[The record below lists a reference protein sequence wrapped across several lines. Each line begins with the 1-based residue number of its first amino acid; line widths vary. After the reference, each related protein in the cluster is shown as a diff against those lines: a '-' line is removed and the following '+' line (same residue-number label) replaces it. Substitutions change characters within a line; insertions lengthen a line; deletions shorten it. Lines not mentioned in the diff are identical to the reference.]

1 MRERE
6 KKRIQRVK
14 DAQKRLDEIKTHI
27 QEETV
32 TEFVGDKLTTRF
44 PLYSREVQA
53 LETLIERNQRW
64 VTKPRKKK
72 APKLPPTGITTDSAL
87 FTDQML
93 AARWHCSTSRLQ
105 YWRSTDQG
113 LPYLKM
119 LGRVLYRIED
129 IQVYEQQSMVFPQ
142 TLQSPGNKPAELGR
156 EHEQSDKTDSS

>member
-1 MRERE
+1 MRARE
-6 KKRIQRVK
+6 KERIQRVK
-14 DAQKRLDEIKTHI
+14 DAQKRLEEIKKRAL
-27 QEETV
+27 EETV
-32 TEFVGDKLTTRF
+32 TDFVDGKMISRT
-44 PLYSREVQA
+44 PLFSREVRA

-72 APKLPPTGITTDSAL
+72 VVQSPTTGVTADSVL

-129 IQVYEQQSMVFPQ
+129 IQAYEQQSMVFPQ
-142 TLQSPGNKPAELGR
+142 TMQNQDNKPAEAGSA
-156 EHEQSDKTDSS
+156 HVQPDKTDSS

>member
-1 MRERE
+1 MRARE
-6 KKRIQRVK
+6 KERIQRVK
-14 DAQKRLDEIKTHI
+14 DAQKRLEEIKKRAL
-27 QEETV
+27 EETV
-32 TEFVGDKLTTRF
+32 TDFVDGKMISRT
-44 PLYSREVQA
+44 PLFSREVRA

-72 APKLPPTGITTDSAL
+72 AVQSPTTDVTTDSVL

-129 IQVYEQQSMVFPQ
+129 IQAYEQQSMVFPQ
-142 TLQSPGNKPAELGR
+142 TMQNQDNKPAEAGSA
-156 EHEQSDKTDSS
+156 HVQPDKTDSS

>member
-6 KKRIQRVK
+6 KERIQRVK
-14 DAQKRLDEIKTHI
+14 DAQKRLEEIKNRAL
-27 QEETV
+27 EETV
-32 TEFVGDKLTTRF
+32 TNYVDGKVTTRT
-44 PLYSREVQA
+44 PLFSREVQA

-87 FTDQML
+87 FTDLML

-119 LGRVLYRIED
+119 LGRVLYRIEY
-129 IQVYEQQSMVFPQ
+129 IQAYEQQSMVFPQ
-142 TLQSPGNKPAELGR
+142 TLQSQDNKPAELGR
-156 EHEQSDKTDSS
+156 EHEPSDKTDSS

>member
-6 KKRIQRVK
+6 KERIQRVK
-14 DAQKRLDEIKTHI
+14 DTQKRLEEIKTHI
-27 QEETV
+27 REETV
-32 TEFVGDKLTTRF
+32 TEFVGDKLSTRF

-129 IQVYEQQSMVFPQ
+129 IQAYEQQSMVFPQ
-142 TLQSPGNKPAELGR
+142 TLQNQDNKPAKSGP
-156 EHEQSDKTDSS
+156 EHVQPDKTDSS

>member
-6 KKRIQRVK
+6 KERIQRVK
-14 DAQKRLDEIKTHI
+14 DAQKRLEEIRTRI

-32 TEFVGDKLTTRF
+32 SDFSGDKMTTRG
-44 PLYSREVQA
+44 PLFSREVKA

-72 APKLPPTGITTDSAL
+72 VVKSLKTGATTDSAL

-93 AARWHCSTSRLQ
+93 AATWHCSTSRLQ

-129 IQVYEQQSMVFPQ
+129 IQAYERQSMIFPQ
-142 TLQSPGNKPAELGR
+142 ALQNQEDKTAEQGR
-156 EHEQSDKTDSS
+156 EHMEQDQTD

>member
-1 MRERE
+1 MRARE
-6 KKRIQRVK
+6 KERIQRVK
-14 DAQKRLDEIKTHI
+14 DAQKRLEEIKKRAL
-27 QEETV
+27 EETV
-32 TEFVGDKLTTRF
+32 TDFVDGKMISRT
-44 PLYSREVQA
+44 PLFSREVRA

-72 APKLPPTGITTDSAL
+72 AVQSPTTDVTTDSVL

-129 IQVYEQQSMVFPQ
+129 IQAYEQQSMVFPQ
-142 TLQSPGNKPAELGR
+142 TLQNQDNKPAEAGSA
-156 EHEQSDKTDSS
+156 HVQPDKTDSS

>member
-6 KKRIQRVK
+6 KERIQRVK
-14 DAQKRLDEIKTHI
+14 DAQKRLEEIKTHI
-27 QEETV
+27 REETV
-32 TEFVGDKLTTRF
+32 TEFVSDKLTTRF

-129 IQVYEQQSMVFPQ
+129 IQAYEQQSMVFPQ
-142 TLQSPGNKPAELGR
+142 TLQNQDNQPAEQDR
-156 EHEQSDKTDSS
+156 EHVQPDKTDSS

>member
-6 KKRIQRVK
+6 KERIQRVK
-14 DAQKRLDEIKTHI
+14 DAQKRLEEIRIRI

-32 TEFVGDKLTTRF
+32 TDFSGDKMTTRL
-44 PLYSREVQA
+44 PLFSREVKA

-72 APKLPPTGITTDSAL
+72 VVKSPTTGATTDSVL

-129 IQVYEQQSMVFPQ
+129 IQAYEQQSMIFPQ
-142 TLQSPGNKPAELGR
+142 ALQNQGDKTAEQGR
-156 EHEQSDKTDSS
+156 EHIQQDQTD

>member
-1 MRERE
+1 MRARE
-6 KKRIQRVK
+6 KERIQRVK
-14 DAQKRLDEIKTHI
+14 DAQKRLEEIKKRAL
-27 QEETV
+27 EETV
-32 TEFVGDKLTTRF
+32 TDFVDGKMISRT
-44 PLYSREVQA
+44 PLFSREVRA

-72 APKLPPTGITTDSAL
+72 VVQSPTTGGTADSVL

-129 IQVYEQQSMVFPQ
+129 IQAYEQQSMVFPQ
-142 TLQSPGNKPAELGR
+142 TMQNQDNKPAQAGSA
-156 EHEQSDKTDSS
+156 HVQPDKTDSS

>member
-6 KKRIQRVK
+6 KERIQRVK
-14 DAQKRLDEIKTHI
+14 DAQKRLEEIKTLI
-27 QEETV
+27 REKTV
-32 TEFVGDKLTTRF
+32 TDFVGDKLTTRF

-72 APKLPPTGITTDSAL
+72 APKLPPTGITPDSAL

-129 IQVYEQQSMVFPQ
+129 IQAYEQQSMVFPQ
-142 TLQSPGNKPAELGR
+142 TMQNQNNKPAEVGS
-156 EHEQSDKTDSS
+156 EQVQPDKTDSS

>member
-6 KKRIQRVK
+6 KVRIQRVK
-14 DAQKRLDEIKTHI
+14 DAQKRLEEIKKRAL
-27 QEETV
+27 EETV
-32 TEFVGDKLTTRF
+32 TDFVDGKMISRT
-44 PLYSREVQA
+44 PLFSREVRA

-72 APKLPPTGITTDSAL
+72 AVQSPTTDVTTDSVL

-129 IQVYEQQSMVFPQ
+129 IQAYEQQSMVFPQ
-142 TLQSPGNKPAELGR
+142 TMQNQDNKSAEAGSA
-156 EHEQSDKTDSS
+156 HVQPDKTDSS

>member
-1 MRERE
+1 MRARE
-6 KKRIQRVK
+6 KERIQRVK
-14 DAQKRLDEIKTHI
+14 DAQKRLEEIKKRAL
-27 QEETV
+27 EETV
-32 TEFVGDKLTTRF
+32 TDFVDGKMISRT
-44 PLYSREVQA
+44 PLFSREVRA

-72 APKLPPTGITTDSAL
+72 VVQSPTTGVTTDSVL

-129 IQVYEQQSMVFPQ
+129 IQAYEQQSMVFPQ
-142 TLQSPGNKPAELGR
+142 TMQNQDNKPAEAGSA
-156 EHEQSDKTDSS
+156 HVQPDKTDSS

>member
-6 KKRIQRVK
+6 KERIQRVK
-14 DAQKRLDEIKTHI
+14 DAQKRLEEIKTLI
-27 QEETV
+27 REKTV

-119 LGRVLYRIED
+119 LGRVLYRIGD
-129 IQVYEQQSMVFPQ
+129 IQAYEQQSMVFPQ
-142 TLQSPGNKPAELGR
+142 TLQNQDDKPAEPGR
-156 EHEQSDKTDSS
+156 EHVQPDKTDSS

>member
-1 MRERE
+1 MRARE
-6 KKRIQRVK
+6 KERIQRVK
-14 DAQKRLDEIKTHI
+14 DAQKRLEEIKKRAL
-27 QEETV
+27 EETV
-32 TEFVGDKLTTRF
+32 TDFVDGKMISRT
-44 PLYSREVQA
+44 PLFSREVRA

-72 APKLPPTGITTDSAL
+72 VVQSPTTGGTADSVL

-129 IQVYEQQSMVFPQ
+129 IQAYEQQSMVFPQ
-142 TLQSPGNKPAELGR
+142 TMQNQDNKPAKAGSA
-156 EHEQSDKTDSS
+156 HVQPDKTDSS

>member
-6 KKRIQRVK
+6 KERIQRVK
-14 DAQKRLDEIKTHI
+14 DAQKRLEEIRTRI

-32 TEFVGDKLTTRF
+32 NDFSGDKMTTRR
-44 PLYSREVQA
+44 PLFSREVKA

-64 VTKPRKKK
+64 VTKPRKRKVVK
-72 APKLPPTGITTDSAL
+72 SPTTGIPTGSAL

-129 IQVYEQQSMVFPQ
+129 IQAYEQQSMIFPQ
-142 TLQSPGNKPAELGR
+142 ALQNQVDKTS
-156 EHEQSDKTDSS
+156 EQSHEHIQQDQPD

>member
-6 KKRIQRVK
+6 KERIQRVK
-14 DAQKRLDEIKTHI
+14 DAQKRLEEIKTLI
-27 QEETV
+27 REKTV
-32 TEFVGDKLTTRF
+32 TDFVGDKLTTRF

-129 IQVYEQQSMVFPQ
+129 IQAYEQQSMILPQ
-142 TLQSPGNKPAELGR
+142 ALQNQG
-156 EHEQSDKTDSS
+156 DKTAEQGCEHI

>member
-6 KKRIQRVK
+6 KERIQRVK
-14 DAQKRLDEIKTHI
+14 DAQKRLEEIKTLI
-27 QEETV
+27 REETV

-129 IQVYEQQSMVFPQ
+129 IQAYEQQSMVFPQ
-142 TLQSPGNKPAELGR
+142 TMQNQDNKPAEAGSA
-156 EHEQSDKTDSS
+156 HVQPDKTDSS

>member
-1 MRERE
+1 MRARE
-6 KKRIQRVK
+6 KERIQRVK
-14 DAQKRLDEIKTHI
+14 DAQKRLEEIKKRAF
-27 QEETV
+27 EETV
-32 TEFVGDKLTTRF
+32 TDFLDGKMISRA
-44 PLYSREVQA
+44 PLFSREVRA

-72 APKLPPTGITTDSAL
+72 AVQSPTTGITTDSAL

-129 IQVYEQQSMVFPQ
+129 IQAYEQQSMVFPQ
-142 TLQSPGNKPAELGR
+142 TMQNQDNKPAEAGSA
-156 EHEQSDKTDSS
+156 HVQPDKTDSS

>member
-6 KKRIQRVK
+6 KERIQRVK
-14 DAQKRLDEIKTHI
+14 DAQKRLEEIKTRI
-27 QEETV
+27 REETV
-32 TEFVGDKLTTRF
+32 SDFSGDKMTTRS
-44 PLYSREVQA
+44 PLYSREMKA

-72 APKLPPTGITTDSAL
+72 VVQSPTTGVTIDSAL

-129 IQVYEQQSMVFPQ
+129 IQAYEQQSMVFPQ
-142 TLQSPGNKPAELGR
+142 IMQNQDSKPAEVGSN
-156 EHEQSDKTDSS
+156 HVQPDKTDLS

>member
-6 KKRIQRVK
+6 KERIQRVK
-14 DAQKRLDEIKTHI
+14 DAQKRLEEIKTLI
-27 QEETV
+27 REETV
-32 TEFVGDKLTTRF
+32 TDFVGDKLTTRF

-72 APKLPPTGITTDSAL
+72 AQQLPPTDIAADSTL

-113 LPYLKM
+113 LSYLKM

-129 IQVYEQQSMVFPQ
+129 IQAYEQQSMVFPQ
-142 TLQSPGNKPAELGR
+142 TLKNQDNKPAELGR
-156 EHEQSDKTDSS
+156 EHVQTDKTDSS

>member
-6 KKRIQRVK
+6 KERIQRVK
-14 DAQKRLDEIKTHI
+14 DAQKRLEEIKTLI
-27 QEETV
+27 REKTV
-32 TEFVGDKLTTRF
+32 TDFVGDKLTTRF

-129 IQVYEQQSMVFPQ
+129 IQAY
-142 TLQSPGNKPAELGR
+142 
-156 EHEQSDKTDSS
+156 

>member
-6 KKRIQRVK
+6 KERMQRVK
-14 DAQKRLDEIKTHI
+14 DAQKRLEEIKKRAL
-27 QEETV
+27 EETV
-32 TEFVGDKLTTRF
+32 TDLVDGKVTTRT
-44 PLYSREVQA
+44 PLFSREVRA

-64 VTKPRKKK
+64 ITKPRRKK

-129 IQVYEQQSMVFPQ
+129 IQAYEQQSMVFPQ
-142 TLQSPGNKPAELGR
+142 TMQNQDNKPAEAGSA
-156 EHEQSDKTDSS
+156 HVQPDKTDSS

>member
-6 KKRIQRVK
+6 KERIQRVK
-14 DAQKRLDEIKTHI
+14 EAQKRLEEIKTLI
-27 QEETV
+27 REETV
-32 TEFVGDKLTTRF
+32 TDFVGDKLTTRF

-72 APKLPPTGITTDSAL
+72 APKSPRTSITTDSAL

-129 IQVYEQQSMVFPQ
+129 IQAYEQQSMVFPQ
-142 TLQSPGNKPAELGR
+142 TLQNQDNKPAEPGR
-156 EHEQSDKTDSS
+156 EHLQTDKTDPS

>member
-6 KKRIQRVK
+6 KERIQRVK
-14 DAQKRLDEIKTHI
+14 DAQKRLEEIRTRI

-32 TEFVGDKLTTRF
+32 TDFSGDTMTTRG
-44 PLYSREVQA
+44 PLFSREVKA

-64 VTKPRKKK
+64 VPKPRKTKVVK
-72 APKLPPTGITTDSAL
+72 SPKTGFTTDSVL
-87 FTDQML
+87 LTDQML

-129 IQVYEQQSMVFPQ
+129 IQAYEQQSMILPQ
-142 TLQSPGNKPAELGR
+142 ALQNQEDKTAEQGR
-156 EHEQSDKTDSS
+156 EHMQQDQTD

>member
-6 KKRIQRVK
+6 KERIQRVK
-14 DAQKRLDEIKTHI
+14 DAQKRLQEIKTRI
-27 QEETV
+27 REETV
-32 TEFVGDKLTTRF
+32 TDFVGDKLTTRF
-44 PLYSREVQA
+44 PLYSREVRA

-64 VTKPRKKK
+64 VTKPRMKK
-72 APKLPPTGITTDSAL
+72 APKSPPTGITIDSAL

-129 IQVYEQQSMVFPQ
+129 IQAYEQQSMVFPQ
-142 TLQSPGNKPAELGR
+142 TLQNQDNKPAELGR
-156 EHEQSDKTDSS
+156 EHEQSDKTDSR

>member
-1 MRERE
+1 MAAMVLARDGEVPF
-6 KKRIQRVK
+6 I
-14 DAQKRLDEIKTHI
+14 HI
-27 QEETV
+27 WPRQT
-32 TEFVGDKLTTRF
+32 
-44 PLYSREVQA
+44 
-53 LETLIERNQRW
+53 RNQRW

-72 APKLPPTGITTDSAL
+72 APKSPRTSITTDSAL

-129 IQVYEQQSMVFPQ
+129 IQAYEQQSMVFPQ
-142 TLQSPGNKPAELGR
+142 TLQNQDNKPAEPGR
-156 EHEQSDKTDSS
+156 EHLQTDKTDPS

>member
-1 MRERE
+1 MRARE

-14 DAQKRLDEIKTHI
+14 DAQKRLEEIKKRAL
-27 QEETV
+27 EETV
-32 TEFVGDKLTTRF
+32 TDFVDGKVISRT
-44 PLYSREVQA
+44 PLFSREVRA

-72 APKLPPTGITTDSAL
+72 AVQSPTTDVTTDSVL

-129 IQVYEQQSMVFPQ
+129 IQAYEQHSMVFPQ
-142 TLQSPGNKPAELGR
+142 TLQNQDNKPAEAGS
-156 EHEQSDKTDSS
+156 EHVQPDKTDSS

>member
-6 KKRIQRVK
+6 KERIQRVK
-14 DAQKRLDEIKTHI
+14 DAQKRLEEIKTHI
-27 QEETV
+27 REETV

-53 LETLIERNQRW
+53 LETLIERNQGW

-72 APKLPPTGITTDSAL
+72 ASKLPPTGITTDSAL

-105 YWRSTDQG
+105 YLRSTDQG

-129 IQVYEQQSMVFPQ
+129 IQAYEQQSMVFPQ
-142 TLQSPGNKPAELGR
+142 TLQNQDNKPAQLGP
-156 EHEQSDKTDSS
+156 EHVQPDKTDSS

>member
-6 KKRIQRVK
+6 KERIQRVK
-14 DAQKRLDEIKTHI
+14 DAQKRLEEIKTHI
-27 QEETV
+27 REETV

-64 VTKPRKKK
+64 VTKPGKKK
-72 APKLPPTGITTDSAL
+72 APKSPPTGITTDSAL

-93 AARWHCSTSRLQ
+93 ADRWHCSTSRLQ

-129 IQVYEQQSMVFPQ
+129 IQAYEQQSMVFPQ
-142 TLQSPGNKPAELGR
+142 TLQSQDNKPAELGR
-156 EHEQSDKTDSS
+156 EHEPSDKTDSS

>member
-6 KKRIQRVK
+6 RERIQRVK
-14 DAQKRLDEIKTHI
+14 DAQKRLEEIKKRALK
-27 QEETV
+27 ETV
-32 TEFVGDKLTTRF
+32 TDFVDGKIISRT
-44 PLYSREVQA
+44 PLFSREVRA
-53 LETLIERNQRW
+53 LERLIERNQRW

-72 APKLPPTGITTDSAL
+72 TQQVPPTDIAADSTL
-87 FTDQML
+87 LTDQML

-129 IQVYEQQSMVFPQ
+129 IQAYEQQSMVFPQ
-142 TLQSPGNKPAELGR
+142 TLQNQDNKPAELGC
-156 EHEQSDKTDSS
+156 EHVQPDKTNSS